1 MSIRARLALGVA
13 AAMAVVVVLVSA
25 LVYVSVR
32 DQLRD
37 QVDDQL
43 RDRYATV
50 APALHRRPPGPF
62 GRVDDGRIPTAP
74 LGQAGG
80 LVQVVSADAADSGGD
95 DRPGPRGPELPV
107 DDAVREVAAGQRTA
121 FIRDASVE
129 GASFRMLAAPL
140 GDGRAVQVALP
151 LADVDDTLGQLR
163 WALAL
168 IGVAGIALAGLLAAA
183 VARAGLAPVRRLD
196 RTAEEVAHTGDLGR
210 RIDVE
215 GRDEVARLA
224 RTFNEMLSALEASQ
238 ESQRRLVMDA
248 SHELRTPLTA
258 LRTNIEV
265 LAHHDRLEPE
275 ERRQLLGD
283 VTAQLED
290 LSRLVADVV
299 SLARGTE
306 NGEDHED
313 LRLDA
318 LVRRS
323 VDRARLHAPG
333 LAFTLDAAPTLV
345 TGAGAQLERAVG
357 NLLDN
362 AAKWSPPGGTVEVTV
377 RDGEVTVRDHGPGI
391 DPSDLPHVFDRFY
404 RASAARRTPGSG
416 LGLAIVRQAAE
427 AHGGAVTAGAAPGG
441 GALMRLRLPV
451 ASSRAG
457 SSASPDAR

>member
-13 AAMAVVVVLVSA
+13 AAMAVVVALVSA
-25 LVYVSVR
+25 LVYVAVR
-32 DQLRD
+32 DDLRG

-43 RDRYATV
+43 RDRAAEV
-50 APALHRRPPGPF
+50 APALRGVFPGPF
-62 GRVDDGRIPTAP
+62 GRVDDGRIPRAP
-74 LGQAGG
+74 LGRAGG
-80 LVQVVSADAADSGGD
+80 LVQVVTAGGGEGPGGG
-95 DRPGPRGPELPV
+95 PGPGGGAPELPV
-107 DDAVREVAAGQRTA
+107 DDAVREVAAGSREA
-121 FIRDASVE
+121 FLRDATVNGTSV
-129 GASFRMLAAPL
+129 RVITQPL
-140 GDGRAVQVALP
+140 GDGRAIQVALP
-151 LADVDDTLGQLR
+151 LEDVDDTLAELR
-163 WALAL
+163 WALVL
-168 IGVAGIALAGLLAAA
+168 IGVAGVVLAGLLAAA

-215 GRDEVARLA
+215 GHDEVARLA
-224 RTFNEMLSALEASQ
+224 RTFNDMLAALEASQ
-238 ESQRRLVMDA
+238 QSQRRLVMDA

-265 LAHHDRLEPE
+265 LAHHDALEPE
-275 ERRQLLGD
+275 EQRRLLGD

-290 LSRLVADVV
+290 LSRLVGDVV

-306 NGEDHED
+306 NGEDREE

-318 LVRRS
+318 LVGRS

-333 LAFTLDAAPTLV
+333 LTFALDAAPTLV
-345 TGAGAQLERAVG
+345 TGAPGQLERAVG

-391 DPSDLPHVFDRFY
+391 DPADLPHVFDRFY
-404 RASAARRTPGSG
+404 RAPSARRTPGSG

-427 AHGGAVTAGAAPGG
+427 AHGGSVAAGAAPGG

-451 ASSRAG
+451 SSGPAV
-457 SSASPDAR
+457 SPPAP